1 MTNISKNA
9 ELQQSCITAVIS
21 RFSISDTLDLIKNQT
36 GLDLELC
43 DYFTGIKEMNGRK
56 YFNVIL
62 NQRTSESAEYDL
74 LKRFAD
80 KYNLISIEP
89 NGLRRVSVFQN
100 GL

>member
-1 MTNISKNA
+1 MTNILKNA

-21 RFSISDTLDLIKNQT
+21 RFSISDTLDLIKDQT
-36 GLDLELC
+36 GL
-43 DYFTGIKEMNGRK
+43 G
-56 YFNVIL
+56 
-62 NQRTSESAEYDL
+62 NQRTSESVEYDL

>member
-1 MTNISKNA
+1 MKNSVKNDLFIS
-9 ELQQSCITAVIS
+9 E
-21 RFSISDTLDLIKNQT
+21 TLALIKDQT

-43 DYFTGIKEMNGRK
+43 DYFSGVKKHNGRK

-62 NQRTSESAEYDL
+62 AQKTSESAEYEV

-89 NGLRRVSVFQN
+89 NGVNRVAIFKNV
-100 GL
+100 L